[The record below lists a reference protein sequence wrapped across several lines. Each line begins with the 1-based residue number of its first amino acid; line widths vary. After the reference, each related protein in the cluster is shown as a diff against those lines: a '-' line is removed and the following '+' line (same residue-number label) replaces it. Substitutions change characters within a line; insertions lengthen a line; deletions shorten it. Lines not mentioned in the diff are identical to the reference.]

1 MSEKNG
7 GIEKT
12 LKRVRFGG
20 FDISG
25 TRARFIMKDYGSRN
39 VPEANFNEIDISAL
53 KDTICG
59 RSELKL
65 SNVIV
70 DSIIGFCK
78 PDKNDEYNTKVYEFL
93 NGFSEDSSKSR

>member
-1 MSEKNG
+1 MSEKNDS
-7 GIEKT
+7 IEKT

-20 FDISG
+20 FDMTG
-25 TRARFIMKDYGSRN
+25 TQARLIIKNFRSRN
-39 VPEANFNEIDISAL
+39 VPEASFDEIDISAL
-53 KDTICG
+53 KDTIYNK
-59 RSELKL
+59 SELKL

-93 NGFSEDSSKSR
+93 NDFSEDSSKSR